1 MYKYAIL
8 LFILFSCSANWHLN
22 KAVKKG
28 AELKTITETK
38 HDTTWISEHHYTI
51 DTSKYEHTIVE
62 YVPQTRWRVRF
73 DNKRF
78 NDSLKWSQRAF
89 KARLAHVEK
98 LYRDSI
104 RVEKKKLSVEKNK
117 NNRLNRFMWW
127 LMVFFVLI
135 LIVYIALRI
144 VASKL
149 LK

>member
-51 DTSKYEHTIVE
+51 DTSSYQHTIVK
-62 YVPQTRWRVRF
+62 YVPQTRWKTRIETKYLYKTNR
-73 DNKRF
+73 
-78 NDSLKWSQRAF
+78 DSLR
-89 KARLAHVEK
+89 HVEK

-135 LIVYIALRI
+135 LIVYIGLRI

>member
-8 LFILFSCSANWHLN
+8 LFILFSCSANYHLN

-28 AELKTITETK
+28 AELEQ
-38 HDTTWISEHHYTI
+38 ISVPVYLY
-51 DTSKYEHTIVE
+51 DTIVDTVE
-62 YVPQTRWRVRF
+62 NKIFIRTRIKDTIYDTKTLVKYVPKTRWKTRIEYKTNR
-73 DNKRF
+73 
-78 NDSLKWSQRAF
+78 DSLR
-89 KARLAHVEK
+89 HVEK

-117 NNRLNRFMWW
+117 NNRLNRFVWW

-135 LIVYIALRI
+135 LIVYIGLRI

>member
-1 MYKYAIL
+1 MRFLILIIL
-8 LFILFSCSANWHLN
+8 LSSCSANWHLN

-51 DTSKYEHTIVE
+51 DTSKHEHTIVK
-62 YVPQTRWRVRF
+62 YVPQTRWRTRIETKYLYKT
-73 DNKRF
+73 NR
-78 NDSLKWSQRAF
+78 DSLR
-89 KARLAHVEK
+89 HVEK

-117 NNRLNRFMWW
+117 NNRLNRFMYA

>member
-1 MYKYAIL
+1 MRFLIL
-8 LFILFSCSANWHLN
+8 ITLLSSCSAQYHLN

-51 DTSKYEHTIVE
+51 DTSSYQHTIVK
-62 YVPQTRWRVRF
+62 YVPQTRWKVRF

-78 NDSLKWSQRAF
+78 NDSLKWSQREF
-89 KARLAHVEK
+89 KARLAHAQK

-104 RVEKKKLSVEKNK
+104 QVEKKKLSVEKNK

-135 LIVYIALRI
+135 LIVYIGLRI

>member
-1 MYKYAIL
+1 MIKYAIL
-8 LFILFSCSANWHLN
+8 FFILFSCSANYHLN

-28 AELKTITETK
+28 AKLERIETIK

-51 DTSKYEHTIVE
+51 DTSKYEHTIVK
-62 YVPQTRWRVRF
+62 YVPETRWRTRIEYKYKYKT
-73 DNKRF
+73 NR
-78 NDSLKWSQRAF
+78 DSLK
-89 KARLAHVEK
+89 HVEK

-104 RVEKKKLSVEKNK
+104 RIEKKKLYVEKNK

-127 LMVFFVLI
+127 LMVFFILI
-135 LIVYIALRI
+135 LITYIGIRI

>member
-1 MYKYAIL
+1 MFKYAIL
-8 LFILFSCSANWHLN
+8 FFILFSCSANYHLN

-28 AELKTITETK
+28 AELEQISVPVYLYDTI
-38 HDTTWISEHHYTI
+38 I
-51 DTSKYEHTIVE
+51 DTVE
-62 YVPQTRWRVRF
+62 NKIYIRTRIKDTLYQTKTLVKYVPKTRWKTRIEYKTNR
-73 DNKRF
+73 
-78 NDSLKWSQRAF
+78 DSLR
-89 KARLAHVEK
+89 HVER

-127 LMVFFVLI
+127 LMVLFVFI

>member
-1 MYKYAIL
+1 MGNVQRRFKKWLLQTICGIL
-8 LFILFSCSANWHLN
+8 LTSCTANYHLN

-51 DTSKYEHTIVE
+51 DTSTYEHTIVK
-62 YVPQTRWRVRF
+62 YVPKTRWKTRIEYKTNR
-73 DNKRF
+73 
-78 NDSLKWSQRAF
+78 DSLR
-89 KARLAHVEK
+89 HVEK

-135 LIVYIALRI
+135 LIVYIGLRI

>member
-1 MYKYAIL
+1 MRYIIIL
-8 LFILFSCSANWHLN
+8 LITLYSCSANWHLN

-51 DTSKYEHTIVE
+51 DTSSYQHTIVK
-62 YVPQTRWRVRF
+62 YVPQTRWRTRIETKYLYKT
-73 DNKRF
+73 NR
-78 NDSLKWSQRAF
+78 DSLR
-89 KARLAHVEK
+89 HVEK

>member
-1 MYKYAIL
+1 
-8 LFILFSCSANWHLN
+8 LN

-28 AELKTITETK
+28 AELEQISVPIYLYDTI
-38 HDTTWISEHHYTI
+38 I
-51 DTSKYEHTIVE
+51 DTVENKIYIRTRIKDTIYDTKTLVK
-62 YVPQTRWRVRF
+62 YVPKTRWKTRIEYKTNR
-73 DNKRF
+73 
-78 NDSLKWSQRAF
+78 DSLR
-89 KARLAHVEK
+89 HVEK

-135 LIVYIALRI
+135 LIVYIGIRI